1 MTRLL
6 DFNQTRSDPL
16 AIKAVQDEVDALEQV
31 GTWDWQNVCAREEVE
46 RWARD
51 SGITVHIGLGL
62 GICSIK
68 YSEMPSDKW
77 VRKGRFCYRAPTA
90 RDEGGVLAI
99 YQEMSSRPTKV
110 VAMNV
115 SIA

>member
-1 MTRLL
+1 M
-6 DFNQTRSDPL
+6 
-16 AIKAVQDEVDALEQV
+16 QDKVDALEKA
-31 GTWDWQNVCAREEVE
+31 GTWDWENVCAREEVE

-51 SGITVHIGLGL
+51 NGVTVHIGLGL

-68 YSEMPSDKW
+68 YSELPRDKW
-77 VRKGRFCYRAPTA
+77 IWKGRFCYRAPTA
-90 RDEGGVLAI
+90 RDESGALAI
-99 YQEMSSRPTKV
+99 YQEMSSRPTTV